1 MNLNA
6 ETMELINEQ
15 TRNAISQAVKKGVQ
29 VDKIRESVDP
39 KYWPYI
45 DESVALDLS
54 TRKEM
59 TPLGFGRR
67 SKRRSKRRTRKSRKS
82 KKRKSKKAKRSKRST
97 RKRSV
102 KRKRSKK

>member
-1 MNLNA
+1 MNLNEVNA
-6 ETMELINEQ
+6 ETIRLIDEVAK
-15 TRNAISQAVKKGVQ
+15 NAISQAVKKGVP

-54 TRKEM
+54 TRK
-59 TPLGFGRR
+59 TISLRFGRR

-82 KKRKSKKAKRSKRST
+82 KKRKSKKRT

>member
-1 MNLNA
+1 MNLNEVNA
-6 ETMELINEQ
+6 ETIRLIDEVAK
-15 TRNAISQAVKKGVQ
+15 NAISQAVKKGVQ
-29 VDKIRESVDP
+29 VDKIRESVDS

-54 TRKEM
+54 TRREM
-59 TPLGFGRR
+59 TPLGFG
-67 SKRRSKRRTRKSRKS
+67 RRSKRRTRKSRKS
-82 KKRKSKKAKRSKRST
+82 KKRKSKKRT